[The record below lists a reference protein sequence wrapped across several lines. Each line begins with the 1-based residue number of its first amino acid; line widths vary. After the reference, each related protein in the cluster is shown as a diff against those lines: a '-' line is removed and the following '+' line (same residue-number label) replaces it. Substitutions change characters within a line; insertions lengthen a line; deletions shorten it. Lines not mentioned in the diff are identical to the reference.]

1 MGGCGVA
8 TIARF
13 QGGQLDGR
21 EYALLET
28 EPVQGY
34 IETKTEPC
42 TCGSPE
48 CSYPPANVPPPQS
61 YRRAGTGYRGETRI
75 IIYRLEE

>member
-13 QGGQLDGR
+13 QGGPLAGQ
-21 EYALLET
+21 ELELP
-28 EPVQGY
+28 EGAPLQSY
-34 IETKTEPC
+34 IETGPPVC
-42 TCGSPE
+42 TCGTRHTQNAEPH
-48 CSYPPANVPPPQS
+48 YT
-61 YRRAGTGYRGETRI
+61 YGRAGTGYRGETRI